1 MVQIHDESANSS
13 REDRGKLRKPRN
25 RSNPRGG
32 FVSSLPSPPSL
43 TCNPPHV
50 APVRPLQR
58 CRAPN
63 VDQWAAIAQ
72 TSAPS
77 PSCFP
82 AIGNPSPPP
91 PIASIIQTT
100 RRSRG
105 SRLARGRIN
114 TLGQEGLEH
123 KVCCSRK
130 FVVCGGLWAILIR
143 DDFLINRFREPFSTF
158 PPVLAS

>member
-114 TLGQEGLEH
+114 TYRGK
-123 KVCCSRK
+123 KVWNTR
-130 FVVCGGLWAILIR
+130 FVVPESLLFVAVYGQFLLGMIFSLT
-143 DDFLINRFREPFSTF
+143 DFESLFRRFHQF
-158 PPVLAS
+158 